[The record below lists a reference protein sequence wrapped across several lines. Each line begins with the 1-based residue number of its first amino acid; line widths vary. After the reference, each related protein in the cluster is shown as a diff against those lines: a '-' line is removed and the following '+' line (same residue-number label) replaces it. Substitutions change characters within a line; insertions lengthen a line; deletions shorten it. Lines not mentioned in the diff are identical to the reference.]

1 MLDTALNMFGILFGL
16 VKWPLIAFAA
26 LVAFY
31 ILDCLFWYTLRYI
44 KGSRVN
50 RGSVR
55 PLPRRSIFLK
65 LFVDAPKQYIDDLY
79 NLPPDF
85 FRPQGLIVFTGRQ
98 GAGKSS
104 AMIQYA
110 IDLHDMYP
118 MSKCISNTSFIYQDV
133 PLRHWMQLVN
143 FTNGQKGVV
152 VIMDE
157 LQNWFSSNQ
166 SKNFPP
172 KMLSVITQN
181 RKNRRV
187 ILATAQSFHLLAKA
201 IRSQCTEIRQCI
213 TLAGVVTVVV
223 RREPVCDNDGDVKQM
238 KYLGMYFFV
247 HSPRLRK
254 AYDTWAV
261 VDSLADSGF
270 HDNPLIKDEET
281 VVDVSLKK

>member
-1 MLDTALNMFGILFGL
+1 MIDVVLNMFGILFSFL
-16 VKWPLIAFAA
+16 KYPLIAMAVVFAF
-26 LVAFY
+26 FY
-31 ILDCLFWYTLRYI
+31 VDCLFWYFLRYL
-44 KGSRVN
+44 KGDRVR
-50 RGSVR
+50 RGSIR
-55 PLPRRSIFLK
+55 PLPKRSILMR
-65 LFVDAPKQYIDDLY
+65 LFVDAPKQYVADLY
-79 NLPPDF
+79 NRPPDF

-110 IDLHDMYP
+110 MELHDMYP
-118 MSKCISNTSFIYQDV
+118 LAKCISNTAFKYQDV
-133 PLRHWMQLVN
+133 SLVHWRQLVD
-143 FTNGQKGVV
+143 FTNKQMGVI

-181 RKNRRV
+181 RKNRRI
-187 ILATAQSFHLLAKA
+187 ILSTAQSFHLLAKA
-201 IRSQCTEIRQCI
+201 IRSQCTEVRQCV

-223 RREPVCDNDGDVKQM
+223 RREPICDNDGDVKQM

-247 HSPRLRK
+247 HSPRLRE

-261 VDSLADSGF
+261 VDNLSDSGF
-270 HDNPLIKDEET
+270 HDTPMVKDGET
-281 VVDVSLKK
+281 APEKVKK

>member
-1 MLDTALNMFGILFGL
+1 MIDAVLNMFGILFGFL
-16 VKWPLIAFAA
+16 KYPLIAMAAVFAF
-26 LVAFY
+26 FY
-31 ILDCLFWYTLRYI
+31 VDCLFWYFLRYL
-44 KGSRVN
+44 KGDRVK

-55 PLPRRSIFLK
+55 SLPRRSAFMRL
-65 LFVDAPKQYIDDLY
+65 LVDAPRQYVEDLY
-79 NLPPDF
+79 NRPPDF

-118 MSKCISNTSFIYQDV
+118 LAKCISNTDFIYQDV
-133 PLRHWMQLVN
+133 PLVHWRQLVD
-143 FTNGQKGVV
+143 FTNKQKGII

-181 RKNRRV
+181 RKNRRI
-187 ILATAQSFHLLAKA
+187 ILSTAQSFHLLAKA
-201 IRSQCTEIRQCI
+201 IRSQATEVRQCV

-223 RREPVCDNDGDVKQM
+223 RREPICDNDGDVKQM

-247 HSPRLRK
+247 HSPRLRE

-261 VDSLADSGF
+261 VDNLSDSGF
-270 HDNPLIKDEET
+270 HDNPMVKDGET
-281 VVDVSLKK
+281 APEKVKK